1 MNPFALFN
9 PDSVLSASTHAA
21 ERPGKTLLKAGGIDV
36 LDLLK
41 ERLIA
46 PETLVNLS
54 AVPGLRGVAAK
65 PGGSVSI
72 GALTT
77 LAEVAADRTIR
88 DRYRALAFAAGEA
101 ASPQIRNVATI
112 AGDICQR
119 PRCWYF
125 RSELFPCLK
134 KGGNICYSQEGENQ
148 YHAIFGNE
156 LSAIVHP
163 SSAATAL
170 MALDARFT
178 VSNAKGS
185 RVIGVRDFFVRP
197 EDSLEKENVLEP
209 GDIIT
214 EIELPSRTGWK
225 THYLAQ
231 REKQSFDWPLAEVA
245 VAVKIVA
252 GKCQDVR
259 IVLGAAAPLPWRVPK
274 AEEKLKGRAI
284 DEAAARAAAET
295 ALEGARPLGQNGYKL
310 DLFRVLVRRAL
321 LDV

>member
-1 MNPFALFN
+1 MNPFALFD
-9 PDSVLSASTHAA
+9 PDSVQSAATYVAA
-21 ERPGKTLLKAGGIDV
+21 NPAKAQLKAGGIDV

-41 ERLIA
+41 EQLIA

-54 AVPGLRGVAAK
+54 AVSGMRGITVKTA
-65 PGGSVSI
+65 GSVSI

-77 LAEVAADRTIR
+77 LAQVAADRTINS
-88 DRYRALAFAAGEA
+88 RYRALALAAGGA

-112 AGDICQR
+112 AGDVCQR

-125 RSELFPCLK
+125 RSEMFPCLK

-170 MALDARFT
+170 MALDARFK
-178 VSNAKGS
+178 VHNAKGS
-185 RVIGVRDFFVRP
+185 RDIDVHSFFVKP
-197 EDSLEKENVLEP
+197 EDNLEKENVLEP

-214 EIELPSRTGWK
+214 EIELPSRSGWK

-231 REKQSFDWPLAEVA
+231 REKQTFDWPLAEVA
-245 VAVKIVA
+245 VAIKVVA

-259 IVLGAAAPLPWRVPK
+259 IVLGSAAPLPWRVPK
-274 AEEKLKGRAI
+274 AEEKLKGNPI
-284 DEAAARAAAET
+284 NEAAARAAADA

-310 DLFRVLVRRAL
+310 DLFQVLIRRAI
-321 LDV
+321 LDA